1 MPTFRIPPPT
11 PHAAILSYPA
21 PHILLVT
28 LNRPKDL
35 NCINAQGHADLH
47 EIWEWMDEEP
57 SMRVGILTGT
67 GRAFCAGADLKE
79 WNTRTSS
86 TSTSKST
93 PMPNS
98 GFGGLARRK
107 GKKPVICAVNGLC
120 FGGGT
125 EMIVNADLVV
135 ASSRTV
141 FGLPEVKRG
150 VVALAGALPRLVRT
164 VGKQRAME
172 MVLTGRNVDAFEAE
186 RWGLASKADV
196 DGEVSRVVVGKA
208 LELAG
213 TIAGNSPDSVLV
225 SREGVKLGWEG
236 IGADE
241 ATSMLSETWVKRLNE
256 GENIKE
262 GLRAFVEKRGP
273 VWVDIVH
280 CYSYYSS
287 LIISKPNPSRRIPGI
302 RHIQCELKKI
312 NQMRGCP
319 ASLEVMLKWVEA
331 GWGI

>member
-1 MPTFRIPPPT
+1 MPPFTIQPPT
-11 PHAAILSYPA
+11 PSHAILTYPA
-21 PHILLVT
+21 PHILVVT
-28 LNRPKDL
+28 LNRPHDL

-47 EIWEWMDEEP
+47 AVWEWLDEEP
-57 SMRVGILTGT
+57 SMRVGILTGK

-79 WNTRTSS
+79 WNNRTSTATTTT
-86 TSTSKST
+86 TSSAG

-120 FGGGT
+120 LGGGT
-125 EMIVNADLVV
+125 EMIINSDIVI
-135 ASSRTV
+135 ASSRAV

-172 MVLTGRNVDAFEAE
+172 MVLTGRMVGAVEAE
-186 RWGLASKADV
+186 RWGLVNSV
-196 DGEVSRVVVGKA
+196 VGVGEEEEEEEGEKEISRAVLGKA
-208 LELAG
+208 LEVAG
-213 TIAGNSPDSVLV
+213 EIAGNSPDSVLV

-241 ATSMLSETWVKRLNE
+241 ATVMLNETWVKRLFE

-262 GLRAFVEKRGP
+262 GLRAFVEKRKP
-273 VWVDIVH
+273 VWVD
-280 CYSYYSS
+280 
-287 LIISKPNPSRRIPGI
+287 SK
-302 RHIQCELKKI
+302 L
-312 NQMRGCP
+312 
-319 ASLEVMLKWVEA
+319 
-331 GWGI
+331 

>member
-1 MPTFRIPPPT
+1 MPPFTIQPPT
-11 PHAAILSYPA
+11 PAHATLTYPA
-21 PHILLVT
+21 PHVLLVT
-28 LNRPKDL
+28 LNRPRNM

-47 EIWEWMDEEP
+47 AVWEWLDEEP
-57 SMRVGILTGT
+57 SMRVGILTGK

-79 WNTRTSS
+79 WNDRTSTAPTTSNS
-86 TSTSKST
+86 TT

-120 FGGGT
+120 LGGGA
-125 EMIVNADLVV
+125 EMIINSDIVI
-135 ASSRTV
+135 ASSRAV

-172 MVLTGRNVDAFEAE
+172 MVLTGRMVSAVEAE
-186 RWGLASKADV
+186 KWGLVNSV
-196 DGEVSRVVVGKA
+196 VEVGEGEEEIGRAVLEKA
-208 LELAG
+208 LRVAQE
-213 TIAGNSPDSVLV
+213 ISGNSPDSVLV

-241 ATSMLSETWVKRLNE
+241 ATAMLNDTWVKRLYE

-262 GLRAFVEKRGP
+262 GLKAFVEKRKP
-273 VWVDIVH
+273 VWVD
-280 CYSYYSS
+280 
-287 LIISKPNPSRRIPGI
+287 SK
-302 RHIQCELKKI
+302 L
-312 NQMRGCP
+312 
-319 ASLEVMLKWVEA
+319 
-331 GWGI
+331 